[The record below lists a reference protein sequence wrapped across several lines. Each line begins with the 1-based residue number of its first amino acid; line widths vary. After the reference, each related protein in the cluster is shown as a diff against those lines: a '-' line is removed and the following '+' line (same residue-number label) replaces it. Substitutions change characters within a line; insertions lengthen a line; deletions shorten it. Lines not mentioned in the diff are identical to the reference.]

1 MNVHELDPAPLVVGA
16 LMALAAVLFLA
27 QPFVAPIPL
36 GGVDVPIAAFSFVAL
51 AVALDVGAVLFYWQ
65 GEETAAMVH
74 GVAGLGWTLLVVGTA
89 LGGGLLWLLGLAVVI
104 GGAVFLFVEMSRRD
118 Q

>member
-16 LMALAAVLFLA
+16 FMALAGVLFLA

-36 GGVDVPIAAFSFVAL
+36 GGVAVPIAAFSFVAL
-51 AVALDVGAVLFYWQ
+51 AVALDLGAVLFYWQ
-65 GEETAAMVH
+65 GDATAARVH

-104 GGAVFLFVEMSRRD
+104 GGAVFLFVEMTRRG
-118 Q
+118 

>member
-16 LMALAAVLFLA
+16 FMALAGVLFLA

-51 AVALDVGAVLFYWQ
+51 AFALDIGALLFYWQ
-65 GEETAAMVH
+65 GESTAAMVH

-89 LGGGLLWLLGLAVVI
+89 LGGGLLWLLGLATVV
-104 GGAVFLFVEMSRRD
+104 GGAVYLFIEMGRRER
-118 Q
+118 